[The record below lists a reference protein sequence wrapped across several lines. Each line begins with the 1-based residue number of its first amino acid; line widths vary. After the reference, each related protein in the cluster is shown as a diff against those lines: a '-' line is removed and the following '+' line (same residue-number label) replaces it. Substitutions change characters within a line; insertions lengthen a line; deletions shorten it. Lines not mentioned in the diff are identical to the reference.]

1 MLQISIK
8 VQLEATCNLNL
19 LPFLSFRAARIT
31 LLIISTCTVG
41 WIPAVVNFLLVCPS
55 DCKYKPSDLSAE
67 TLFAMHA
74 VGYVLVILKSLA
86 NPLIFALRQTHIK
99 AALQGRRGAKWL

>member
-1 MLQISIK
+1 ML
-8 VQLEATCNLNL
+8 
-19 LPFLSFRAARIT
+19 PFPFFLSFRAARIT

-86 NPLIFALRQTHIK
+86 NPLIFALRQSHIK
-99 AALQGRRGAKWL
+99 AAIQGRGA

>member
-1 MLQISIK
+1 MNDIFHS
-8 VQLEATCNLNL
+8 
-19 LPFLSFRAARIT
+19 RAARIT
-31 LLIISTCTVG
+31 FLIISTCTVG

-55 DCKYKPSDLSAE
+55 DCEYKPSDLSAE

-86 NPLIFALRQTHIK
+86 NPLIFALRQSHIK
-99 AALQGRRGAKWL
+99 AAIQGGGDTGAEMEVPCQLNKTH